1 MIVQLIA
8 SSISSNAKAKSKI
21 LAAHR
26 MRFER
31 VRPSSL
37 SVKDAVVTAAFDDIF
52 VILVETHTFLQQI
65 EALLRKSKLPAKRT
79 LVVIRNSLMNYK
91 VKNFLDSQGIQFVVE
106 NYVSPHVDISWFDR
120 LQAMQNDSAPVFS
133 AEDVD
138 DQDNEVKVT
147 ANRPPLHFKHVLI
160 GQGFVYKVK
169 PTGEQKLCVKIK
181 KTKAVVLSTF
191 AEVHHDIPVFDIE
204 VLDPD
209 LQVEAFTGEQCYKVA
224 SSFKF

>member
-31 VRPSSL
+31 VRPSSP
-37 SVKDAVVTAAFDDIF
+37 SVEDAVVTAAFDDIF
-52 VILVETHTFLQQI
+52 VILVETHTFRQQI

-79 LVVIRNSLMNYK
+79 LVVIRNFLMNYK

-106 NYVSPHVDISWFDR
+106 NYASPHVDISWFDR

-181 KTKAVVLSTF
+181 KTKAVELTHF
-191 AEVHHDIPVFDIE
+191 AEVHHDIPVFS
-204 VLDPD
+204 VVKLDPD
-209 LQVEAFTGEQCYKVA
+209 LVVDAFTGEQCYKIA
-224 SSFKF
+224 SAFKF

>member
-31 VRPSSL
+31 VSASSPS
-37 SVKDAVVTAAFDDIF
+37 VEDAVVTAAFDDIF
-52 VILVETHTFLQQI
+52 VILVETHTLLQHI
-65 EALLRKSKLPAKRT
+65 EALLRRSKLPAKRT

-91 VKNFLDSQGIQFVVE
+91 VKNVLDSQGIQFVVE

-191 AEVHHDIPVFDIE
+191 AEVHHDIPVFDVE